1 MARGTIVTRITDDGS
16 KRYHTVIRVNGKQQW
31 RTFRKKKQAE
41 DYLDELSPDIRDG
54 SYRELKKA
62 TFGQYIEQ
70 WKATYLIPGVIDEN
84 NNLTKKRLT
93 PPTIRGY
100 RTIIDT
106 LLIPEWEH
114 KQMQAIGPDRIEDL
128 NSKLLQRFSNKSAF
142 NALQLAKRIFRNA
155 VKDGYLK
162 VSPMDGFE
170 MPKYSC
176 KKGRALK
183 PEEAQKLLAKME
195 GDRRLMVMLC
205 LLAGLRR
212 GEMLGLRWTDI
223 DFDHDVLHV
232 RRSLVRLSRKHN
244 QIADGQPAY
253 VFQPPKYNSF
263 RAVDLSPLLKAELR
277 KSRMKAKDK
286 EGLLFVTTE
295 GTPENP
301 SNVYNRLFQP
311 AVKAAE
317 IGKLD
322 LHDLRHTFGSWK
334 VEQGENVVY
343 VSKQMGH
350 KDPSVTLKI
359 YAHLI
364 KESRPEAAAKTDAML
379 VPQAPASQTVQ
390 AATQHVN

>member
-1 MARGTIVTRITDDGS
+1 
-16 KRYHTVIRVNGKQQW
+16 
-31 RTFRKKKQAE
+31 
-41 DYLDELSPDIRDG
+41 
-54 SYRELKKA
+54 
-62 TFGQYIEQ
+62 
-70 WKATYLIPGVIDEN
+70 
-84 NNLTKKRLT
+84 
-93 PPTIRGY
+93 
-100 RTIIDT
+100 
-106 LLIPEWEH
+106 
-114 KQMQAIGPDRIEDL
+114 
-128 NSKLLQRFSNKSAF
+128 
-142 NALQLAKRIFRNA
+142 
-155 VKDGYLK
+155 
-162 VSPMDGFE
+162 
-170 MPKYSC
+170 
-176 KKGRALK
+176 LK

-195 GDRRLMVMLC
+195 GDRRLLVMLC